1 LRIQLTNI
9 ERLDKQF
16 PGLELDVCLMLDADA
31 ELASIL
37 KMLAE
42 KYKVEVP
49 LSTLSNYKQRRYLP
63 ERQYWKELIKQKE
76 ATLQIVKK
84 HGTDALAEAAILEQL
99 DEARR
104 RGECAPIKD
113 LLRESR
119 ERQRLRL
126 EREELEIE
134 KDRLEVAKKDA
145 ETRARELEFKLQQ
158 LQVQRA
164 REAKEVKHALEE
176 EAKDPDALRKRID
189 EIYGIIPEPQGDI
202 AAVPS
207 QMGG

>member
-1 LRIQLTNI
+1 MRIQLTNI